1 MCKRK
6 RRAKALWRR
15 VPQYGRNK
23 ETIMKHELLAPAGS
37 LEAGYAALHYG
48 ADAVYLGLT
57 KFSARAGAE
66 NFTPEELDEF
76 TAYAHTLGRKVFV
89 ALNTVLTEAE
99 ARELPEIFAVLRR
112 TRVDALIVQ
121 DLGVFYLAKKILP
134 GVELHAS
141 TQMAV
146 HNAEGAKFLQRLGF
160 KRVVLAREL
169 SLREIQAVAEAAPDL
184 DLEVFVHGALCY
196 SYSGQCL
203 FSALEYGK
211 SANRGRCVYPCR
223 AEFAVEEED
232 DNGQAREDWRGLA
245 GGCDEEGAGQYGAA
259 GNCDEGRAG
268 QRGLAG
274 GCGGLRS
281 HLFSMKDLAL
291 EEAVLKIPALS
302 LKIEGRKKSPL
313 YVAAVTNYY
322 RHLLDGR
329 KKDLKEAEDIRQ
341 IFSRPWCRFHFNGKD
356 KNVVDAH
363 FVGHRGLLIGKVER
377 AGRNRLG
384 FKTSHAVARYDGV
397 QIDAAGDEKPFGFGA
412 RALFV
417 SGKPAI
423 EAAAGQYVE
432 LELPEEHPYLAVG
445 APVYLASS
453 SAVKGKYAYQKPKPG
468 AYRNRAEL
476 AVRVEIGTNEVRAV
490 CCGADGCAGTNA
502 ERFAGVAAVMR
513 GDFPPAKDA
522 AKVEAA
528 VREAFAKTGG
538 TAFTVA
544 ALDIANPEA
553 RFVPVSVLNEL
564 RRGLLEKAAK
574 MAEAEAVVQIAESR
588 QAVKTGG
595 AEAVNESENIEFDA
609 GGNCLTACATER
621 QVKKLRLFRI
631 GLETAE
637 ADWQACDMAET
648 WFALPQICR
657 NTGRLAAVLQRL
669 YEAGARKFVAENYY
683 AFEMLR
689 PYEGVQIGAGSF
701 IYVMNHYATA
711 ALRDIGA
718 AWATL
723 ALESP
728 AENMAETAA
737 KALVPTVQAVFAYPP
752 LFTSAVCIRP
762 NACKNCAR
770 GVKRYR
776 LKKDGRAFTAVSR
789 DCQVQVFDTRP
800 YEREAVPGV
809 WAVIDERD

>member
-1 MCKRK
+1 
-6 RRAKALWRR
+6 
-15 VPQYGRNK
+15 
-23 ETIMKHELLAPAGS
+23 MKHELLAPAGS

-121 DLGVFYLAKKILP
+121 DLGVFYLAKKMLP
-134 GVELHAS
+134 GMELHAS

-232 DNGQAREDWRGLA
+232 DNRGAREDR
-245 GGCDEEGAGQYGAA
+245 Y
-259 GNCDEGRAG
+259 
-268 QRGLAG
+268 GLAG

-322 RHLLDGR
+322 RHILDGR

-377 AGRNRLG
+377 VGRNRLG

-397 QIDAAGDEKPFGFGA
+397 QIDAAGDEKPFGFGVK
-412 RALFV
+412 ALFV
-417 SGKPAI
+417 NGKPAI

-432 LELPEEHPYLAVG
+432 LELPEEHPYLAAG

-476 AVRVEIGTNEVRAV
+476 AVRVEIGADEVRAV
-490 CCGADGCAGTNA
+490 CCGADGCAGTAEHIADGSAGTNA

-564 RRGLLEKAAK
+564 RRGLLDKAAEAAK
-574 MAEAEAVVQIAESR
+574 MAEEEAAVQMAESR
-588 QAVKTGG
+588 QAVRTGG
-595 AEAVNESENIEFDA
+595 AEAVNECENIEPDA
-609 GGNCLTACATER
+609 GGNCLATCATER
-621 QVKKLRLFRI
+621 QVKKLRLIRI

-637 ADWQACDMAET
+637 TDWQACDMAET
-648 WFALPQICR
+648 WFVLPQICR
-657 NTGRLAAVLQRL
+657 NTGRLAAVVQSL
-669 YEAGARKFVAENYY
+669 YDAGARKFVAENYY

-689 PYEGVQIGAGSF
+689 QYEGVQIGAGSF

-728 AENMAETAA
+728 AVNMAETAA

-762 NACKNCAR
+762 NACKDCSR

-800 YEREAVPGV
+800 YEREAVPGI

>member
-1 MCKRK
+1 
-6 RRAKALWRR
+6 
-15 VPQYGRNK
+15 
-23 ETIMKHELLAPAGS
+23 MKHELLAPAGS

-99 ARELPEIFAVLRR
+99 ARKLPEIFAVLRR

-121 DLGVFYLAKKILP
+121 DLGVFYLAKKMLP

-223 AEFAVEEED
+223 AEFAVEEEN
-232 DNGQAREDWRGLA
+232 DNRGAREDR
-245 GGCDEEGAGQYGAA
+245 Y
-259 GNCDEGRAG
+259 
-268 QRGLAG
+268 GLAG

-322 RHLLDGR
+322 RHILDGR

-377 AGRNRLG
+377 VGRNRLG

-397 QIDAAGDEKPFGFGA
+397 QIDAAGDEKPFGFGVK
-412 RALFV
+412 ALFV
-417 SGKPAI
+417 NGKPAI

-432 LELPEEHPYLAVG
+432 LELPEEHSYLAAG

-476 AVRVEIGTNEVRAV
+476 AVRVEIGADEVRAV
-490 CCGADGCAGTNA
+490 CCGADGCAGTAEHIADGSAGTAERIADGSAGTNA

-513 GDFPPAKDA
+513 GDFPPAKDT

-544 ALDIANPEA
+544 ALDIANSEA

-564 RRGLLEKAAK
+564 RRGLLDKAAAAAK
-574 MAEAEAVVQIAESR
+574 LAEEEAAVQMAESR

-595 AEAVNESENIEFDA
+595 AEAVNECENIDPDA
-609 GGNCLTACATER
+609 GGNCLATCATER

-637 ADWQACDMAET
+637 TDWQACDMAET
-648 WFALPQICR
+648 WFVLPQICR
-657 NTGRLAAVLQRL
+657 NTGRLAAVVQSL
-669 YEAGARKFVAENYY
+669 YDAGARKFVAENYY

-689 PYEGVQIGAGSF
+689 QYEGVQIGAGSF

-762 NACKNCAR
+762 NACKDCSR

-800 YEREAVPGV
+800 YEREAVPGI

>member
-121 DLGVFYLAKKILP
+121 DLGVFYLAKKMLP

-245 GGCDEEGAGQYGAA
+245 GGC
-259 GNCDEGRAG
+259 
-268 QRGLAG
+268 
-274 GCGGLRS
+274 GGLRS

-322 RHLLDGR
+322 RHILDGC

-384 FKTSHAVARYDGV
+384 FKSSHAVARYDGV

-502 ERFAGVAAVMR
+502 ERFVGVAAVMR

-564 RRGLLEKAAK
+564 RRGLLEKAAEAAK

-595 AEAVNESENIEFDA
+595 AEAVNECENIEFDA

>member
-1 MCKRK
+1 
-6 RRAKALWRR
+6 
-15 VPQYGRNK
+15 
-23 ETIMKHELLAPAGS
+23 MKHELLAPAGS

-121 DLGVFYLAKKILP
+121 DLGVFYLAKKMLP
-134 GVELHAS
+134 DVELHAS

-232 DNGQAREDWRGLA
+232 DNRGAREDR
-245 GGCDEEGAGQYGAA
+245 Y
-259 GNCDEGRAG
+259 
-268 QRGLAG
+268 GLAG

-322 RHLLDGR
+322 RHILDGR

-363 FVGHRGLLIGKVER
+363 FVGHRVLLIGKVER
-377 AGRNRLG
+377 VGRNRLG

-397 QIDAAGDEKPFGFGA
+397 QIDAAGDEKPFGFGVK
-412 RALFV
+412 ALFV
-417 SGKPAI
+417 NGKPAI

-432 LELPEEHPYLAVG
+432 LELPEEHPYLAAG

-476 AVRVEIGTNEVRAV
+476 AVRVEIGADEVRAV
-490 CCGADGCAGTNA
+490 CCGADGCAGTAEHIADGSAGTAEHIADGCAGTNA

-513 GDFPPAKDA
+513 GDFPPAKDT

-564 RRGLLEKAAK
+564 RRGLLDKAAEAAK
-574 MAEAEAVVQIAESR
+574 MAEEEAAVQMAESR

-595 AEAVNESENIEFDA
+595 AEAVNECENIEPDA
-609 GGNCLTACATER
+609 GGNCLATCATER

-637 ADWQACDMAET
+637 TDWQACDMAET
-648 WFALPQICR
+648 WFVLPQICR
-657 NTGRLAAVLQRL
+657 NTGRLAAVVQSL
-669 YEAGARKFVAENYY
+669 YDAGARKFVAENYY

-689 PYEGVQIGAGSF
+689 QYEGVQIGAGSF

-737 KALVPTVQAVFAYPP
+737 KALVPTVQAVFAYSP

-762 NACKNCAR
+762 NACKDCSR

-789 DCQVQVFDTRP
+789 DCQVEVFDTRP
-800 YEREAVPGV
+800 YEREAVPGI

>member
-1 MCKRK
+1 
-6 RRAKALWRR
+6 
-15 VPQYGRNK
+15 
-23 ETIMKHELLAPAGS
+23 MKHELLAPAGS

-121 DLGVFYLAKKILP
+121 DLGVFYLAKKMLP

-232 DNGQAREDWRGLA
+232 DNRGAREDWYGL
-245 GGCDEEGAGQYGAA
+245 A
-259 GNCDEGRAG
+259 GNCDAGRAG

-322 RHLLDGR
+322 RHILDGR

-377 AGRNRLG
+377 VGRNRLG

-397 QIDAAGDEKPFGFGA
+397 QIDAAGDEKPFGFGVK
-412 RALFV
+412 ALFV
-417 SGKPAI
+417 NGKPAI

-432 LELPEEHPYLAVG
+432 LELPEEHSYLAVG

-476 AVRVEIGTNEVRAV
+476 AVRVEIGADEVRAV
-490 CCGADGCAGTNA
+490 CCGADDCAGTAERIADGSAGTNA

-544 ALDIANPEA
+544 ALDIANSEA

-564 RRGLLEKAAK
+564 RRGLLDKAAEAAK
-574 MAEAEAVVQIAESR
+574 MAAVQMAESR
-588 QAVKTGG
+588 QAVRTGG
-595 AEAVNESENIEFDA
+595 AEAVNECENIEPDA
-609 GGNCLTACATER
+609 GGNCLATCATER

-637 ADWQACDMAET
+637 TDWQACDMAET
-648 WFALPQICR
+648 WFVLPQICR
-657 NTGRLAAVLQRL
+657 NTGRLAAVVQSL
-669 YEAGARKFVAENYY
+669 YDAGARKFVAENYY

-689 PYEGVQIGAGSF
+689 QYEGVQIGAGSF

-762 NACKNCAR
+762 NACKDCSR

-800 YEREAVPGV
+800 YEREAVPGI

>member
-1 MCKRK
+1 
-6 RRAKALWRR
+6 
-15 VPQYGRNK
+15 
-23 ETIMKHELLAPAGS
+23 MKHELLAPAGS

-121 DLGVFYLAKKILP
+121 DLGVFYLAKKMLP

-223 AEFAVEEED
+223 AEFAVEEEN
-232 DNGQAREDWRGLA
+232 DNRGAREDR
-245 GGCDEEGAGQYGAA
+245 Y
-259 GNCDEGRAG
+259 
-268 QRGLAG
+268 GLAG

-322 RHLLDGR
+322 RHILDGR

-377 AGRNRLG
+377 VGRNRLG

-397 QIDAAGDEKPFGFGA
+397 QIDAAGDEKPFGFGVK
-412 RALFV
+412 ALFV
-417 SGKPAI
+417 NGKPAI

-432 LELPEEHPYLAVG
+432 LELPEEHSYLAVD

-476 AVRVEIGTNEVRAV
+476 AVRVEIGADEVRAV
-490 CCGADGCAGTNA
+490 CYGADGCAGTAEHIADDCAGTAERIADGSAGTNA

-513 GDFPPAKDA
+513 GDFPPAKDT

-544 ALDIANPEA
+544 ALDIANTEA

-564 RRGLLEKAAK
+564 RRGLLDKAAAAAK
-574 MAEAEAVVQIAESR
+574 LAEEEAAVQMAESR
-588 QAVKTGG
+588 QAVRTGG
-595 AEAVNESENIEFDA
+595 AEAVNECENIEPDA
-609 GGNCLTACATER
+609 GGNCLVTCATER
-621 QVKKLRLFRI
+621 LVKKLRLFRI

-637 ADWQACDMAET
+637 TDWQACDMAET
-648 WFALPQICR
+648 WFVLPQICR
-657 NTGRLAAVLQRL
+657 NTGRLAAVVQSL
-669 YEAGARKFVAENYY
+669 YDAGARKFVAENYY

-689 PYEGVQIGAGSF
+689 QYEGVQIGAGSF

-762 NACKNCAR
+762 NACKDCSR

-800 YEREAVPGV
+800 YEREAVPGI

>member
-1 MCKRK
+1 M
-6 RRAKALWRR
+6 
-15 VPQYGRNK
+15 
-23 ETIMKHELLAPAGS
+23 
-37 LEAGYAALHYG
+37 
-48 ADAVYLGLT
+48 
-57 KFSARAGAE
+57 
-66 NFTPEELDEF
+66 
-76 TAYAHTLGRKVFV
+76 

-121 DLGVFYLAKKILP
+121 DLGVFYLAKKMLP

-223 AEFAVEEED
+223 AEFAVEEEN
-232 DNGQAREDWRGLA
+232 DNRGAREDRH
-245 GGCDEEGAGQYGAA
+245 
-259 GNCDEGRAG
+259 
-268 QRGLAG
+268 GLAG

-322 RHLLDGR
+322 RHILDGR

-377 AGRNRLG
+377 VGRNRLG

-397 QIDAAGDEKPFGFGA
+397 QIDAAGDEKPFGFGVK
-412 RALFV
+412 ALFV
-417 SGKPAI
+417 NGKPAI

-432 LELPEEHPYLAVG
+432 LELPEEHPYLAAG

-468 AYRNRAEL
+468 AYRNRVEL
-476 AVRVEIGTNEVRAV
+476 AVRVEIGADEVRAV
-490 CCGADGCAGTNA
+490 CCGADGCAGTAEHIADGSAGTAERIADGSAGTNA

-513 GDFPPAKDA
+513 GDFPPAKDT

-544 ALDIANPEA
+544 ALDIANTEA

-564 RRGLLEKAAK
+564 RRGLLDKAAAAAK
-574 MAEAEAVVQIAESR
+574 MAEEEAAVQMAESR

-595 AEAVNESENIEFDA
+595 AEAVNECENIDPDA
-609 GGNCLTACATER
+609 GGNCLATCATER

-637 ADWQACDMAET
+637 TDWQACDMAET
-648 WFALPQICR
+648 WFVLPQICR
-657 NTGRLAAVLQRL
+657 NTGRLAAVVQSL
-669 YEAGARKFVAENYY
+669 YDAGARKFVAENYY

-689 PYEGVQIGAGSF
+689 QYEGVQIGAGSF

-762 NACKNCAR
+762 NACKDCSR

-800 YEREAVPGV
+800 YEREAVPGI

>member
-1 MCKRK
+1 
-6 RRAKALWRR
+6 
-15 VPQYGRNK
+15 
-23 ETIMKHELLAPAGS
+23 MKHELLAPAGS

-121 DLGVFYLAKKILP
+121 DLGVFYLAKKMLP

-223 AEFAVEEED
+223 AEFAVEEEN
-232 DNGQAREDWRGLA
+232 DNRGAREDRHGL
-245 GGCDEEGAGQYGAA
+245 A
-259 GNCDEGRAG
+259 GNCDAGRAG

-322 RHLLDGR
+322 RHILDGR

-377 AGRNRLG
+377 VGRNRLG

-417 SGKPAI
+417 NGKPAI
-423 EAAAGQYVE
+423 EAEAGQYVE
-432 LELPEEHPYLAVG
+432 LELPEEHPYLAVD

-544 ALDIANPEA
+544 ALDIVNPEA

-564 RRGLLEKAAK
+564 RRGLLDKAAAAAK
-574 MAEAEAVVQIAESR
+574 MAEEEAAVQMAESR

-595 AEAVNESENIEFDA
+595 AEAVNECENIEPDA
-609 GGNCLTACATER
+609 GGNCLATCATER

-637 ADWQACDMAET
+637 TDWQACDMAET
-648 WFALPQICR
+648 WFVLPQICR
-657 NTGRLAAVLQRL
+657 NTGRLAAVVQSL
-669 YEAGARKFVAENYY
+669 YDVGARKFVAENYY

-689 PYEGVQIGAGSF
+689 QYEGVQIGAGSF

-762 NACKNCAR
+762 NACKDCSR

>member
-1 MCKRK
+1 
-6 RRAKALWRR
+6 
-15 VPQYGRNK
+15 
-23 ETIMKHELLAPAGS
+23 MKHELLAPAGS

-121 DLGVFYLAKKILP
+121 DLGVFYLAKKMLP

-232 DNGQAREDWRGLA
+232 DNRGAREDWYGL
-245 GGCDEEGAGQYGAA
+245 A
-259 GNCDEGRAG
+259 GNCDAGRAG
-268 QRGLAG
+268 QHGLAG

-322 RHLLDGR
+322 RHILDGR

-363 FVGHRGLLIGKVER
+363 FVGHRGLLIGKVGR
-377 AGRNRLG
+377 VGRNRLG

-397 QIDAAGDEKPFGFGA
+397 QIDAAGDEKPFGFGVK
-412 RALFV
+412 ALFV
-417 SGKPAI
+417 NGKPAI

-432 LELPEEHPYLAVG
+432 LELPEEHPYLAAG

-476 AVRVEIGTNEVRAV
+476 AVRVEIGADEVRAV
-490 CCGADGCAGTNA
+490 CCGADGCAGTAEHIADGCAGTNA

-513 GDFPPAKDA
+513 GDFPPAKDT

-544 ALDIANPEA
+544 ALDIANTEA

-564 RRGLLEKAAK
+564 RRGLLDKAAAAAK
-574 MAEAEAVVQIAESR
+574 LAEEEAAVQMAESR
-588 QAVKTGG
+588 QAVRTGG
-595 AEAVNESENIEFDA
+595 AEAVNECENIEPDA
-609 GGNCLTACATER
+609 GGNCLVTCATER
-621 QVKKLRLFRI
+621 LVKKLRLFRI

-637 ADWQACDMAET
+637 TDWQACDMAET
-648 WFALPQICR
+648 WFVLPQICR
-657 NTGRLAAVLQRL
+657 NTVRLAAVVQSL
-669 YEAGARKFVAENYY
+669 YDAGARKFVAENYY

-689 PYEGVQIGAGSF
+689 QYGGVQIGAGSF

-762 NACKNCAR
+762 NACKDCSR

-800 YEREAVPGV
+800 YEREAVPGI

>member
-1 MCKRK
+1 
-6 RRAKALWRR
+6 
-15 VPQYGRNK
+15 
-23 ETIMKHELLAPAGS
+23 MKHELLAPAGS

-121 DLGVFYLAKKILP
+121 DLGVFYLAKKMLP

-223 AEFAVEEED
+223 AEFAVEEEN
-232 DNGQAREDWRGLA
+232 DNRGAREDR
-245 GGCDEEGAGQYGAA
+245 Y
-259 GNCDEGRAG
+259 
-268 QRGLAG
+268 GLAG

-322 RHLLDGR
+322 RHILDGR

-377 AGRNRLG
+377 VGRNRLG

-397 QIDAAGDEKPFGFGA
+397 QIDAAGDEKPFGFGVK
-412 RALFV
+412 ALFV
-417 SGKPAI
+417 NGKPAI

-432 LELPEEHPYLAVG
+432 LELPEEHSYLAAG

-476 AVRVEIGTNEVRAV
+476 AVRVEIGADEVRAV
-490 CCGADGCAGTNA
+490 CCGADGCAGTAEHIADGSAGTAERIADGSAGTNA

-513 GDFPPAKDA
+513 GDFPPAKDT

-544 ALDIANPEA
+544 ALDIANSEA

-564 RRGLLEKAAK
+564 RRGLLDKAAAAAK
-574 MAEAEAVVQIAESR
+574 LAEEEAAVQMAESR

-595 AEAVNESENIEFDA
+595 AEAVNECENIDPDA
-609 GGNCLTACATER
+609 GGNCLATCATER

-637 ADWQACDMAET
+637 TDWQACDMAET
-648 WFALPQICR
+648 WFVLPQICR
-657 NTGRLAAVLQRL
+657 NTGRLAAVVQSL
-669 YEAGARKFVAENYY
+669 YDAGARKFVAENYY

-689 PYEGVQIGAGSF
+689 QYEGVQIGAGSF

-762 NACKNCAR
+762 NACKDCSR

-800 YEREAVPGV
+800 YEREAVPGI

>member
-1 MCKRK
+1 
-6 RRAKALWRR
+6 
-15 VPQYGRNK
+15 
-23 ETIMKHELLAPAGS
+23 MKHELLAPAGS

-121 DLGVFYLAKKILP
+121 DLGVFYLAKKMLP

-232 DNGQAREDWRGLA
+232 DNRGAREDWYGL
-245 GGCDEEGAGQYGAA
+245 A
-259 GNCDEGRAG
+259 GNCDAGRAG
-268 QRGLAG
+268 QHGLAG

-322 RHLLDGR
+322 RHILDGR

-363 FVGHRGLLIGKVER
+363 FVGHRGLLIGKVGR
-377 AGRNRLG
+377 VGRNRLG

-397 QIDAAGDEKPFGFGA
+397 QIDAAGDEKPFGFGVK
-412 RALFV
+412 ALFV
-417 SGKPAI
+417 NGKPAI

-432 LELPEEHPYLAVG
+432 LELPEEHPYLAAG

-476 AVRVEIGTNEVRAV
+476 AVRVEIGADEVRAV
-490 CCGADGCAGTNA
+490 CCGADGCAGTAEHIADGCAGTNA

-513 GDFPPAKDA
+513 GDFPPAKDT

-544 ALDIANPEA
+544 ALDIANTEA

-564 RRGLLEKAAK
+564 RRGLLDKAAAAAK
-574 MAEAEAVVQIAESR
+574 LAEEEAAVQMAESR
-588 QAVKTGG
+588 QAVRTGG
-595 AEAVNESENIEFDA
+595 AEAVNECENIEPDA
-609 GGNCLTACATER
+609 GGNCLVTCATER
-621 QVKKLRLFRI
+621 LVKKLRLFRI

-637 ADWQACDMAET
+637 TDWQACDMAET
-648 WFALPQICR
+648 WFVLPQICR
-657 NTGRLAAVLQRL
+657 NTGRLAAVVQSL
-669 YEAGARKFVAENYY
+669 YDAGARKFVAENYY

-689 PYEGVQIGAGSF
+689 QYEGVQIGAGSF

-723 ALESP
+723 ALESS

-762 NACKNCAR
+762 NACKDCSR

-800 YEREAVPGV
+800 YEREAVPGI

>member
-1 MCKRK
+1 
-6 RRAKALWRR
+6 
-15 VPQYGRNK
+15 
-23 ETIMKHELLAPAGS
+23 MKHELLAPAGS

-121 DLGVFYLAKKILP
+121 DLGVFYLAKKMLP

-223 AEFAVEEED
+223 AEFAVEEEN
-232 DNGQAREDWRGLA
+232 DNRGAREDR
-245 GGCDEEGAGQYGAA
+245 Y
-259 GNCDEGRAG
+259 
-268 QRGLAG
+268 GLAG

-322 RHLLDGR
+322 RHILDGR

-377 AGRNRLG
+377 VGRNRLG

-397 QIDAAGDEKPFGFGA
+397 QIDAAGDEKPFGFGVK
-412 RALFV
+412 ALFV
-417 SGKPAI
+417 NGKPAI

-432 LELPEEHPYLAVG
+432 LELPEEHSYLAVG

-476 AVRVEIGTNEVRAV
+476 AVRVEIGADEVRAV
-490 CCGADGCAGTNA
+490 CCGADGCAGTAEHIADDCAGTAERIADGSAGTNA

-513 GDFPPAKDA
+513 GDFPPAKDT

-544 ALDIANPEA
+544 ALDIANSEA

-564 RRGLLEKAAK
+564 RRGLLDKAAAAAK
-574 MAEAEAVVQIAESR
+574 MAAVQMAESR

-595 AEAVNESENIEFDA
+595 VEAVNECENIEPDA
-609 GGNCLTACATER
+609 GGNCLATCATER

-637 ADWQACDMAET
+637 TDWQACDMAET
-648 WFALPQICR
+648 WFVLPQICR
-657 NTGRLAAVLQRL
+657 NTGRLAAVVQSL
-669 YEAGARKFVAENYY
+669 YDAGARKFVAENYY

-689 PYEGVQIGAGSF
+689 QYEGVQIGAGSF

-762 NACKNCAR
+762 NACKDCSR

-800 YEREAVPGV
+800 YEREAVPGI

>member
-1 MCKRK
+1 
-6 RRAKALWRR
+6 
-15 VPQYGRNK
+15 
-23 ETIMKHELLAPAGS
+23 MKHELLAPAGS

-121 DLGVFYLAKKILP
+121 DLGVFYLAKKMLP
-134 GVELHAS
+134 GMELHAS

-223 AEFAVEEED
+223 AEFAVEEEN
-232 DNGQAREDWRGLA
+232 DNRGAREDRH
-245 GGCDEEGAGQYGAA
+245 
-259 GNCDEGRAG
+259 
-268 QRGLAG
+268 GLAG

-322 RHLLDGR
+322 RHILDGR

-377 AGRNRLG
+377 VGRNRLG

-397 QIDAAGDEKPFGFGA
+397 QIDAAGDEKPFGFGVK
-412 RALFV
+412 ALFV
-417 SGKPAI
+417 NGKPAI

-432 LELPEEHPYLAVG
+432 LELPEEHPYLAAG

-476 AVRVEIGTNEVRAV
+476 AVRVEIGADEVRAV
-490 CCGADGCAGTNA
+490 CCGADDCAGTAERIADGSAGTNA
-502 ERFAGVAAVMR
+502 ERFSGVAAVMR
-513 GDFPPAKDA
+513 GDFPLAKDA

-564 RRGLLEKAAK
+564 RRGLLNKAAEAAK
-574 MAEAEAVVQIAESR
+574 MAEEEAAVQMAESR
-588 QAVKTGG
+588 QAVRTGG
-595 AEAVNESENIEFDA
+595 AEAVNECENIEPDA
-609 GGNCLTACATER
+609 GGNCLATCATER
-621 QVKKLRLFRI
+621 LVKKLRLFRI

-637 ADWQACDMAET
+637 TDWQACDMAET
-648 WFALPQICR
+648 WFVLPQICR
-657 NTGRLAAVLQRL
+657 NTGRLAAVVQSL
-669 YEAGARKFVAENYY
+669 YDAGARKFVAENYY

-689 PYEGVQIGAGSF
+689 QYEGVQIGAGSF

-762 NACKNCAR
+762 NACKDCSR

-800 YEREAVPGV
+800 YEREAVPGI

>member
-1 MCKRK
+1 
-6 RRAKALWRR
+6 
-15 VPQYGRNK
+15 
-23 ETIMKHELLAPAGS
+23 MKHELLAPAGS

-121 DLGVFYLAKKILP
+121 DLGVFYLAKKMLP

-232 DNGQAREDWRGLA
+232 DNRGAREDWYGL
-245 GGCDEEGAGQYGAA
+245 A
-259 GNCDEGRAG
+259 GNCDAGRAG
-268 QRGLAG
+268 QHGLAG

-322 RHLLDGR
+322 RHILDGR

-363 FVGHRGLLIGKVER
+363 FVGHRGLLIGKVGR
-377 AGRNRLG
+377 VGRNRLG

-397 QIDAAGDEKPFGFGA
+397 QIDAAGDEKPFGFGVK
-412 RALFV
+412 ALFV
-417 SGKPAI
+417 NGKPAI

-432 LELPEEHPYLAVG
+432 LELPEEHPYLAAG

-476 AVRVEIGTNEVRAV
+476 AVRVEIGADEVRAV
-490 CCGADGCAGTNA
+490 CCGADGCAGTAEHIADGCAGTNA

-513 GDFPPAKDA
+513 GDFPPAKDT

-544 ALDIANPEA
+544 ALDIANTEA

-564 RRGLLEKAAK
+564 RRGLLDKAAAAAK
-574 MAEAEAVVQIAESR
+574 LAEEEAAVQMAESR
-588 QAVKTGG
+588 QAVRTGG
-595 AEAVNESENIEFDA
+595 AEAVNECENIEPDA
-609 GGNCLTACATER
+609 GGNCLVTCATER
-621 QVKKLRLFRI
+621 LVKKLRLFRI

-637 ADWQACDMAET
+637 TDWQACDMAET
-648 WFALPQICR
+648 WFVLPQICR
-657 NTGRLAAVLQRL
+657 NTGRLAAVVQSL
-669 YEAGARKFVAENYY
+669 YDAGARKFVAENYY

-689 PYEGVQIGAGSF
+689 QYEGVQIGAGSF

-723 ALESP
+723 ALESS

-762 NACKNCAR
+762 NACKDCSR
-770 GVKRYR
+770 GVKCYR

-800 YEREAVPGV
+800 YEREAVPGI

>member
-1 MCKRK
+1 
-6 RRAKALWRR
+6 
-15 VPQYGRNK
+15 
-23 ETIMKHELLAPAGS
+23 MKHELLAPAGS

-99 ARELPEIFAVLRR
+99 ARELPEIFAMLRR

-121 DLGVFYLAKKILP
+121 DLGVFYLAKKMLP

-223 AEFAVEEED
+223 AEFAVEEEN
-232 DNGQAREDWRGLA
+232 DNRGAREDRH
-245 GGCDEEGAGQYGAA
+245 
-259 GNCDEGRAG
+259 
-268 QRGLAG
+268 GLAG

-322 RHLLDGR
+322 RHILDGR

-377 AGRNRLG
+377 VGRNRLG

-397 QIDAAGDEKPFGFGA
+397 QIDAAGDEKPFGFGVK
-412 RALFV
+412 ALFV
-417 SGKPAI
+417 NGKPAI

-432 LELPEEHPYLAVG
+432 LELPEEHPYLAAG

-476 AVRVEIGTNEVRAV
+476 AVRVEIGADEVRAV
-490 CCGADGCAGTNA
+490 CCGADGCAGTAEHIADGSAGTNA

-513 GDFPPAKDA
+513 GDFPPAKDT

-544 ALDIANPEA
+544 ALDIANTEA

-564 RRGLLEKAAK
+564 RRGLLDKAAAAAK
-574 MAEAEAVVQIAESR
+574 LAEEEAAVQMAESR
-588 QAVKTGG
+588 QAVRTGG
-595 AEAVNESENIEFDA
+595 AEAVNECENIDPDA
-609 GGNCLTACATER
+609 GGNCLATCATER

-637 ADWQACDMAET
+637 TDWQACDMAET
-648 WFALPQICR
+648 WFVLPQICR
-657 NTGRLAAVLQRL
+657 NTGRLAAVVQSL
-669 YEAGARKFVAENYY
+669 YDAGARKFVAENYY

-689 PYEGVQIGAGSF
+689 QYEGVQIGAGSF

-762 NACKNCAR
+762 NACKDCSR

-776 LKKDGRAFTAVSR
+776 LKKDGRTFTAVSR

-800 YEREAVPGV
+800 YEREAVPGI